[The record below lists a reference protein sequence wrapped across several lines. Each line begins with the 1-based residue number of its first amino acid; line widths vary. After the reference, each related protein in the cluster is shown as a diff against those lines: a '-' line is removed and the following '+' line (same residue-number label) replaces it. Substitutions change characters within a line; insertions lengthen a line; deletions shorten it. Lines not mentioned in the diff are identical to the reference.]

1 MIRVG
6 LVGCGTIGSRLALT
20 IARRY
25 RKQAKLVAV
34 YDTNADAAA
43 ALQKRISPRPSFS
56 SVSELIRRSDL
67 VIEAASAHA
76 AGSLAAQTLKQGRSI
91 LVLSVGG
98 LLMDES
104 WKAAARRSIG
114 RVHVPSGA
122 LAGLDGV
129 RALAIA
135 GVRKAT
141 LRTSKPPASLAA
153 APYVRERRISLEG
166 LTRPKVV
173 FRGSA
178 KDVVRAFPQN
188 TNVAASL
195 TLASGLPASRVRVE
209 VVADPGLSRNTHAF
223 EVEGKAGK
231 LGCRIESIPSKN
243 PKTSELAI
251 LSAEALI
258 ERLLVGNAVGS

>member
-34 YDTNADAAA
+34 YDTQPDAAA
-43 ALQKRISPRPSFS
+43 ALQKQISPRPSFS
-56 SVSELIRRSDL
+56 SVPDLIHRCDL
-67 VIEAASAHA
+67 VIEAASAQA
-76 AGSLAAQTLKQGRSI
+76 AGPLAAQTLRQGRSI

-98 LLMDES
+98 LLMDQT
-104 WKAAARRSIG
+104 WQAASRRSSG

-129 RALAIA
+129 RALAIS
-135 GVRKAT
+135 GVRKVV
-141 LRTSKPPASLAA
+141 LRTSKPPAALAS
-153 APYVRERRISLEG
+153 APYVRARRISLKG
-166 LTRPKVV
+166 LSRPKVI

-209 VVADPGLSRNTHAF
+209 VVADPGLSRNTHVF

-231 LGCRIESIPSKN
+231 ISCRIESEPSAN

-251 LSAEALI
+251 LSAEALL